1 MKTLLL
7 FLFLTIAATCW
18 GQSRAEKT
26 TSLLTWL
33 IKKDHIT
40 YLNAE
45 SNAGTFYDTTALTRH
60 TLVDGSFK
68 NIPGRCI
75 KDLLSADEAETFKT
89 VPKMLMQTDWRKKN
103 SQLKVKFIKNW
114 SPYSTKT
121 IYSFSEAL
129 YLNKNE
135 TRVLIGENFWCGM
148 ACGRMDLLLCEFK
161 NGSWQLLG
169 RAIIENE

>member
-1 MKTLLL
+1 MKTSLL
-7 FLFLTIAATCW
+7 FVCLIIHVTAR
-18 GQSRAEKT
+18 GQNRVEKT

-40 YLNAE
+40 YLNAK
-45 SNAGTFYDTTALTRH
+45 SNAGTFYDTTALTKH
-60 TLVDGSFK
+60 AMVDESFK
-68 NIPGRCI
+68 EIPGGCI
-75 KDLLSADEAETFKT
+75 KDMLSADEVETFKKA
-89 VPKMLMQTDWRKKN
+89 PKMLMQTDWRKKY
-103 SQLKVKFIKNW
+103 SQLKVKFMKNW

-148 ACGRMDLLLCEFK
+148 TCGRMDLLLCEFI

-169 RAIIENE
+169 RVIIENE